1 MMQVTV
7 NFQIITRVMTKPGN
21 GYPRQRTMKPKRRRF
36 VLLLALSLLALMFA
50 GVRVGFQRR
59 WYVAPY
65 PPLGKNFAWS
75 LGFAEAAYNFDVV
88 IPGRVYRSAM
98 PDARFVKYVHDV
110 YGVAHIISL
119 AGPSEAHEIAKTL
132 GMQVTVFRWSE
143 EHLGSPDEIAMILAA
158 MDGKKPVLIHC
169 QAGRHR
175 TGFAVAIYRM
185 RRQHW
190 SLDQAVQEMK
200 RYRHHPSSHP
210 LIQAALLEQS
220 QKSNS
225 K

>member
-1 MMQVTV
+1 
-7 NFQIITRVMTKPGN
+7 
-21 GYPRQRTMKPKRRRF
+21 MKLKRPLSR
-36 VLLLALSLLALMFA
+36 LLIALSLLALIGI
-50 GVRVGFQRR
+50 GVTLGFQRR
-59 WYVAPY
+59 WYRAPY
-65 PPLGKNFAWS
+65 PPIGKNFAWS
-75 LGFAEAAYNFDVV
+75 LGYGEAAYNFDVV

-98 PDARFVKYVHDV
+98 PDVRLVKYVHDV

-119 AGPSEAHEIAKTL
+119 AGPSEAHEFAKTL
-132 GMQVTVFRWSE
+132 GMEVTVFRWSE
-143 EHLGSPDEIAMILAA
+143 KHLGSPDEITAILAA
-158 MDGKKPVLIHC
+158 MGGEKPVLIHC

-200 RYRHHPSSHP
+200 RYRHHPPSHP
-210 LIQAALLEQS
+210 FIHAALLEQS
-220 QKSNS
+220 QKANS